1 MANGQSSAGGSG
13 GGPGGSGGGAGGQG
27 GRGRGGRGGRNAG
40 QNTELQVHAPGLY
53 EEAVVKVNRC
63 AKVMK
68 GGRRFS
74 FSALVVV
81 GDRHGSVGIGFGKAK
96 EVPAAVE
103 KAVKDAHKNL
113 VQVDLKR
120 GTIEHAVIGR
130 FGAARVKLIPAAPGT
145 GIIAGATVRSVLEL
159 AGVRDILTKSMG
171 SNNPVNL
178 VKATL
183 SGLLAV
189 RSRKTVEAL
198 RGVAIS

>member
-1 MANGQSSAGGSG
+1 
-13 GGPGGSGGGAGGQG
+13 
-27 GRGRGGRGGRNAG
+27 
-40 QNTELQVHAPGLY
+40 
-53 EEAVVKVNRC
+53 VVKVNRC

-81 GDRHGSVGIGFGKAK
+81 GDRHGSIGIGFGKAK

-113 VQVDLKR
+113 VQVDLKH
-120 GTIEHAVIGR
+120 GTIEHAVLGR
-130 FGAARVKLIPAAPGT
+130 FGAAKVKLIPAAPGT

-171 SNNPVNL
+171 SNNPINL
-178 VKATL
+178 VKASL
-183 SGLLAV
+183 NGLLSV

-198 RGVAIS
+198 RGVTIS

>member
-1 MANGQSSAGGSG
+1 MANDND
-13 GGPGGSGGGAGGQG
+13 
-27 GRGRGGRGGRNAG
+27 NAPAKD
-40 QNTELQVHAPGLY
+40 LQVHAPGLY

-96 EVPAAVE
+96 EVPSAVE
-103 KAVKDAHKNL
+103 KAVKDAQKNL
-113 VQVDLKR
+113 VQIDLK
-120 GTIEHAVIGR
+120 GTTIEHAVNGR
-130 FGAARVKLIPAAPGT
+130 FGAAKVRLLPAAPGT

-159 AGVRDILTKSMG
+159 AGVHDILTKSMG

-183 SGLLAV
+183 AGLQEV
-189 RSRKTVEAL
+189 RGRKQVEEL
-198 RGVAIS
+198 RGVTIA

>member
-1 MANGQSSAGGSG
+1 MTS
-13 GGPGGSGGGAGGQG
+13 GQG
-27 GRGRGGRGGRNAG
+27 GGSAGGRGGRGRPPEQQGG
-40 QNTELQVHAPGLY
+40 ELQVHAPGLY

-113 VQVDLKR
+113 VHVPLKK
-120 GTIEHAVIGR
+120 GTVEHEIQGR
-130 FGAARVKLIPAAPGT
+130 FGAAMVKLIPAAPGT

-159 AGVRDILTKSMG
+159 AGVKDILSKSMG

-183 SGLLAV
+183 AGLVSV
-189 RSRKTVEAL
+189 RTRKMVESQ
-198 RGVAIS
+198 RGVAIA

>member
-1 MANGQSSAGGSG
+1 MTEG
-13 GGPGGSGGGAGGQG
+13 
-27 GRGRGGRGGRNAG
+27 NAKPER
-40 QNTELQVHAPGLY
+40 ELKVHAPGLY

-63 AKVMK
+63 AKVVK

-74 FSALVVV
+74 FAALVVV

-96 EVPAAVE
+96 EVPVAVD
-103 KAVKDAHKNL
+103 KAVKDAQKNL
-113 VQVDLKR
+113 VRVELK
-120 GTIEHAVIGR
+120 GSTIEHESMGT
-130 FGAARVKLIPAAPGT
+130 FGAAMVRLIPAAPGT

-159 AGVRDILTKSMG
+159 AGVHDILTKSMG

-189 RSRKTVEAL
+189 RGRRTVEKL
-198 RGVAIS
+198 RGVTIA

>member
-1 MANGQSSAGGSG
+1 MAN
-13 GGPGGSGGGAGGQG
+13 
-27 GRGRGGRGGRNAG
+27 NAPAKD
-40 QNTELQVHAPGLY
+40 LAVHAPGLY

-96 EVPAAVE
+96 EVPSAVE
-103 KAVKDAHKNL
+103 KAVKDAQKNL
-113 VQVDLKR
+113 VQVELK
-120 GTIEHAVIGR
+120 GSTIEHAVMGR
-130 FGAARVKLIPAAPGT
+130 FGAARVRLVPAAPGT

-159 AGVRDILTKSMG
+159 AGVHDILTKSQG

-183 SGLLAV
+183 AGLLSV
-189 RSRKTVEAL
+189 RGVRTVEKL
-198 RGVAIS
+198 RGVSIA

>member
-1 MANGQSSAGGSG
+1 MAK
-13 GGPGGSGGGAGGQG
+13 
-27 GRGRGGRGGRNAG
+27 RGE
-40 QNTELQVHAPGLY
+40 ELQVHAKGLY
-53 EEAVVKVNRC
+53 EESVVKVNRC
-63 AKVMK
+63 AKVVK

-113 VQVDLKR
+113 VQLVLKG
-120 GTIEHAVIGR
+120 GTIEHAITGR
-130 FGAARVKLIPAAPGT
+130 FGAAKVRLLPAAPGT

-159 AGVRDILTKSMG
+159 SGVRDILTKSQG
-171 SNNPVNL
+171 SNNPINL

-183 SGLLAV
+183 SGLQSV
-189 RSRKTVEAL
+189 RNRKEAESL
-198 RGVAIS
+198 RGVSIA

>member
-1 MANGQSSAGGSG
+1 MASPGSSQGGQG
-13 GGPGGSGGGAGGQG
+13 GGQGGQGGGQGGQG
-27 GRGRGGRGGRNAG
+27 GRGRGRGGEKPG
-40 QNTELQVHAPGLY
+40 KELQVHAPGLY

-81 GDRHGSVGIGFGKAK
+81 GDRHGSIGIGFGKAK

-103 KAVKDAHKNL
+103 KGVKDAQKNL
-113 VQVDLKR
+113 VHVELKK
-120 GTIEHAVIGR
+120 GTIEHEIIGR
-130 FGAARVKLIPAAPGT
+130 FGAARVKLVPAAPGT

-159 AGVRDILTKSMG
+159 AGVHDILTKSMG

-183 SGLLAV
+183 NGLLTV
-189 RSRKTVEAL
+189 RSKNTVERL
-198 RGVAIS
+198 RGVSIS